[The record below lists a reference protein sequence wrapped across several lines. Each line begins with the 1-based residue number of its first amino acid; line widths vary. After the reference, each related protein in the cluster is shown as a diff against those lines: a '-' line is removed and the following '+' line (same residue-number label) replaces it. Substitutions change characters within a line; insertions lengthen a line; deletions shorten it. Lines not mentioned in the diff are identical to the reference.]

1 MVLKVGFYCITH
13 SEGILKVQGNNVC
26 FHLKGLNSACG
37 AVRHERNWH
46 VIFVLQ
52 VHVFYR
58 KCGDIASCNCA
69 VAARAGDDVIVIDKC
84 GPSAQNTLGFYPL
97 TVRLFRNGVL
107 TPGFKLLSRF
117 EGREHK
123 VCTCRPCLTL
133 HCKVLLRYTGSEVL
147 FVWEVTLK
155 LF

>member
-1 MVLKVGFYCITH
+1 M
-13 SEGILKVQGNNVC
+13 
-26 FHLKGLNSACG
+26 
-37 AVRHERNWH
+37 
-46 VIFVLQ
+46 
-52 VHVFYR
+52 FYR

-123 VCTCRPCLTL
+123 VCLTL
-133 HCKVLLRYTGSEVL
+133 HCKFLLWYTGSSVCLGSDIKIVL
-147 FVWEVTLK
+147 INSVPLSPVRVVYAATYYIFYHPLSFFCRKKNK
-155 LF
+155 LVILPSFSVPIFDPWCIKH